1 MTESNHL
8 RAIPAPLVNPN
19 EPEAQVNTVFI
30 KPGQKLAPGDMICE
44 LETTKSNFEV
54 VAEHA
59 GYVVEVLVKRG
70 NRVAAGATICTLADK
85 PGAIPATAAN
95 SLPTDTL
102 PDGVKITQPALELA
116 RSLGLDLALLPV
128 GPLVTQPMVRELAS
142 QGATPATVTPSM
154 VAPQQPFDATA
165 AIIFGGGGH
174 GAMMADTL
182 LPQKTWRIV
191 GVLDD
196 GAAVGTEVVPGVKV
210 IGGRQLLA
218 ELQTHGVRLAFNAV
232 AGLDQ
237 PKKRLAIFEYLAA
250 EGFGFPAMIHESA
263 HVESSAKIGAG
274 AQIFGGA
281 FVGPLVEIGFG
292 AVVNSGA
299 VVSHHCSIG
308 TCSHIAP
315 GAVLAGTV
323 KVGAG
328 VLIGMGT
335 TVALKLSIGDGVRIG
350 NNARVSA
357 DVPAGTIIPSGGSW
371 PKS

>member
-1 MTESNHL
+1 MTESANL

-19 EPEAQVNTVFI
+19 EPEAQVNAVFI
-30 KPGQKLAPGDMICE
+30 KLGQQIAAGDMICE

-59 GYVVEVLVKRG
+59 GYVVELFIKRG
-70 NRVAAGATICTLADK
+70 DRVAVGTTICTLADQ
-85 PGAIPATAAN
+85 PGAIPATPAN
-95 SLPTDTL
+95 AVPTDML
-102 PDGVKITQPALELA
+102 PEGVKITQPALELA
-116 RSLGLDLALLPV
+116 RSLGLELNRLPV
-128 GPLVTQPMVRELAS
+128 GLLVTQPMVRELACH
-142 QGATPATVTPSM
+142 GASIATVSPSL
-154 VAPQQPFDATA
+154 VPPVQPFDATA

-182 LPQKTWRIV
+182 LPQKSWRIV

-210 IGGRQLLA
+210 IGGRQLLT
-218 ELQTHGVRLAFNAV
+218 ELQMQGVRLAFNAV

-237 PKKRLAIFEYLAA
+237 PRKRLAIFEYLAA
-250 EGFGFPAMIHESA
+250 EGFGFPAMIHDSA
-263 HVESSAKIGAG
+263 HVESSARIAAG

-371 PKS
+371 PK